1 MNLQDYDAL
10 WRAIYRE
17 LEASGLQ
24 AKVFAAGIPESLLAS
39 YCGIYAK
46 ESLLR
51 EPRAGFETE
60 ITTAIHNAALSQ
72 GAEMRTIAEA
82 LHKALHSH
90 FYPED

>member
-1 MNLQDYDAL
+1 MNLKDYDAL
-10 WRAIYRE
+10 WRAFYRE
-17 LEASGLQ
+17 LQASGLQ
-24 AKVFAAGIPESLLAS
+24 AKIFAAGISDVLLAT

-46 ESLLR
+46 ESLTR
-51 EPRAGFETE
+51 EPRAEFETE

-90 FYPED
+90 FYPEG